1 MKKTRKATRVPKRE
15 TRAHMA
21 RAYGDAVRDILVSD
35 GMFHLGDERRAD
47 TVWQW
52 DGLGWERLTLID
64 PAHDELP
71 MGERGDQARDGVAAA
86 G

>member
-1 MKKTRKATRVPKRE
+1 MKKTRKAARFPKRE
-15 TRAHMA
+15 TRAHLA

-35 GMFHLGDERRAD
+35 GLFHIGDDRRGD

-52 DGLGWERLTLID
+52 DGLSWERLTLTD
-64 PAHDELP
+64 PVHDELP
-71 MGERGDQARDGVAAA
+71 IPERGDEGRDDVAAA